1 MSNLTMPLS
10 EFEAIV
16 RSLVLPDDFM
26 WAEFSYSQPEFD
38 SEHVIYR
45 AVLVNKSWVYPRRY
59 NDIAV
64 ADVEL
69 NAANAAKD
77 FGWLQTRLDAAIRDV
92 RDYAQRREQEP

>member
-1 MSNLTMPLS
+1 MSKLTMPLS
-10 EFEAIV
+10 EFEAVV
-16 RSLVLPDDFM
+16 RSLALPDDFM

-45 AVLVNKSWVYPRRY
+45 AVFVNKPEVYPRRY
-59 NDIAV
+59 NDISV

-69 NAANAAKD
+69 NAANASKD

-92 RDYAQRREQEP
+92 HELSKRQEVQP